1 LLFVTKFN
9 GYQVLAQ
16 RDLTRR
22 VPSNEGDDNG
32 WASVVVR
39 PQVMIEFCRNG
50 FLTYHQRQTALAFF
64 DAQDASGDGMP
75 PGPYRNPGLASDPD
89 FEGNVYA
96 ASDHWLFFSTFDT
109 EKDCPFVEGMD
120 PDDVREL
127 CESTLLRLAQLGN
140 DYILIEDAPVAPP
153 WPTYEKTHH
162 NKKVAICEE
171 LGLDPVVCAE
181 YEKQRESPQE
191 SVIAGFYALAE
202 KQKEAAAAMEQL
214 TVRG

>member
-39 PQVMIEFCRNG
+39 PQVMIEFRRNG

-96 ASDHWLFFSTFDT
+96 GKRPLALLLDVRHREGLSIRR
-109 EKDCPFVEGMD
+109 GMD

-127 CESTLLRLAQLGN
+127 CESTLLASR
-140 DYILIEDAPVAPP
+140 
-153 WPTYEKTHH
+153 
-162 NKKVAICEE
+162 
-171 LGLDPVVCAE
+171 
-181 YEKQRESPQE
+181 S
-191 SVIAGFYALAE
+191 
-202 KQKEAAAAMEQL
+202 
-214 TVRG
+214 

>member
-1 LLFVTKFN
+1 LLFVTKYN

-16 RDLTRR
+16 RDFTQR
-22 VPSNEGDDNG
+22 VPPSEGDDAG
-32 WASVVVR
+32 WVKVVKR
-39 PQVMIEFCRNG
+39 PQVMIEFRRNG

-96 ASDHWLFFSTFDT
+96 GSDHWLFFSTFDSQ
-109 EKDCPFVEGMD
+109 KDCPVVEEMD
-120 PDDVREL
+120 PEDVRLL
-127 CESTLLRLAQLGN
+127 CESTLLRLAQLGH

-153 WPTYEKTHH
+153 WPTYESTHH
-162 NKKVAICEE
+162 KKIPSLVRD
-171 LGLDPVVCAE
+171 LQLDPQAVIE
-181 YEKQRESPQE
+181 YEKQREHPRE
-191 SVIAGFYALAE
+191 GVIAEIEAIAATITAEREALE
-202 KQKEAAAAMEQL
+202 NL